1 MQEQLRHQRSTQRLR
16 DRSLQEMSSMLEE
29 NRMLS
34 KVQTSKMSVLLYS
47 GQDRI
52 DSLRRTWNMIEND
65 PEFDKSQRLNM
76 NHAERYVDA
85 CRKIR
90 RFQEIADEENF
101 QTLDQMYDAY
111 MAIDE
116 NLPIDVH
123 LSMFIPIMTLHTSSE
138 QKERWLEAAKSFR
151 IIGAYAQTELAHGSN
166 VRGLET
172 TAIYDSITD
181 EFVINTPS
189 LTSAKWWPGGLG
201 HTATHA
207 IVYANLMLNK
217 KNYGPHPFMVQLR
230 SLIDH
235 KPLPNIMLGDLG
247 PKQGYNS
254 MDNGYAI
261 FNNIRIPRMDM
272 LMGFAYVSSS
282 GEYSKKVG
290 AEKIAFG
297 IMLDVRARICI
308 NSAYVLARVLT
319 ISIRY
324 SCVRVQG
331 FVDPSGRDA
340 MERSVIDYPTQQR
353 VLMPLLALAYALQFT
368 GEDVKRFYSSYTESG
383 DSSMLSELHASSA
396 GLKSYITAH
405 VSEGMEQCRKMC
417 GGHGFLVNAGFA
429 ELYTSYLPFS
439 TLEGTKEVLQQQTGR
454 FLLKQYIL
462 ALQIFHGDQ
471 KNVLLAK
478 NIPQKMAPS
487 AQYLLE
493 CLRRKS
499 EKEKEVNEEN
509 KNAFS
514 FLSQVLNSNP
524 ESFTNEEY
532 FAIEKEILCMHQ
544 IRSSWCIKNS
554 AIVVEKSNKKQAE
567 EKKLNSSKF
576 YTDTKMTKNNGSLV
590 RNQNFNSMTL
600 DPLLSA
606 SVELCVAAEAHSE
619 LLILQSFAKKIQNQ
633 IQER

>member
-1 MQEQLRHQRSTQRLR
+1 
-16 DRSLQEMSSMLEE
+16 
-29 NRMLS
+29 
-34 KVQTSKMSVLLYS
+34 MSVLLYS

-65 PEFDKSQRLNM
+65 PAFDKSQRLNM

-166 VRGLET
+166 VRGIET

-207 IVYANLMLNK
+207 IVYANLMLNE

-282 GEYSKKVG
+282 GEYSKKEG

-331 FVDPSGRDA
+331 FVDPSGRNA

-353 VLMPLLALAYALQFT
+353 VLMPLLALVYALQFT

-462 ALQIFHGDQ
+462 ALQIFHNGQ
-471 KNVLLAK
+471 KNVLLTK
-478 NIPQKMAPS
+478 NIPHNMAPS

-499 EKEKEVNEEN
+499 ENENEKEKE
-509 KNAFS
+509 KKKKTTFS
-514 FLSQVLNSNP
+514 LLLQILDNNP
-524 ESFTNEEY
+524 DCFSNEEY
-532 FAIEKEILCMHQ
+532 STIEKEILFMHQ
-544 IRSSWCIKNS
+544 IRSSWCIINS
-554 AIVVEKSNKKQAE
+554 AIVVEKSNNKQTE
-567 EKKLNSSKF
+567 NEKLNSQKF
-576 YTDTKMTKNNGSLV
+576 NNDV
-590 RNQNFNSMTL
+590 KKTENNEKKIKNQNFNSMTL

-606 SVELCVAAEAHSE
+606 SVELCIAAEAHSE

-633 IQER
+633 IKKR

>member
-1 MQEQLRHQRSTQRLR
+1 MAST
-16 DRSLQEMSSMLEE
+16 LEE

-34 KVQTSKMSVLLYS
+34 KVQTSKMSALIYS

-52 DSLRRTWNMIEND
+52 DSLRRTWNKIEND
-65 PEFDKSQRLNM
+65 PAFDKSERLNM

-85 CRKIR
+85 CRKIK

-101 QTLDQMYDAY
+101 QSLDELYDAY
-111 MAIDE
+111 MAVDE

-166 VRGLET
+166 VRGIET
-172 TAIYDSITD
+172 TAIYDSNTD

-207 IVYANLMLNK
+207 IVYANLILKK

-230 SLIDH
+230 SLKDH
-235 KPLPNIMLGDLG
+235 TPLPNIMLGDLG

-254 MDNGYAI
+254 MDNGFAI
-261 FNNIRIPRMDM
+261 FDNIRIPRMDM

-282 GEYSKKVG
+282 GEYSKKEG

-297 IMLDVRARICI
+297 IMLDVRARICM

-331 FVDPSGRDA
+331 FVDPSGRNA
-340 MERSVIDYPTQQR
+340 IERSVLDYPTQQR
-353 VLMPLLALAYALQFT
+353 VLMPLLAFAYALQFT
-368 GEDVKRFYSSYTESG
+368 GEDVKRLYTSYTVSG
-383 DSSMLSELHASSA
+383 DTSMLSELHATSA
-396 GLKSYITAH
+396 GLKSYITAN
-405 VSEGMEQCRKMC
+405 VSEGMESCRKMC

-454 FLLKQYIL
+454 FLLKQYLL
-462 ALQIFHGDQ
+462 ALKLFHTDA
-471 KNVLLAK
+471 KNVPIAK
-478 NIPQKMAPS
+478 NVPSAMAPS
-487 AQYLLE
+487 TKYLLE
-493 CLRRKS
+493 CLRKKNQ
-499 EKEKEVNEEN
+499 KESNIN
-509 KNAFS
+509 FS
-514 FLSQVLNSNP
+514 FLLQILEKSP
-524 ESFTNEEY
+524 ESFSNEEY
-532 FAIEKEILCMHQ
+532 CAIENDILSKHQ

-554 AIVVEKSNKKQAE
+554 ALVVEKNKKKDE
-567 EKKLNSSKF
+567 EYEKLNPSKPF
-576 YTDTKMTKNNGSLV
+576 SKQIKANTEKTINSA
-590 RNQNFNSMTL
+590 RNENFNSRTL

-606 SVELCVAAEAHSE
+606 SVELCIAAEAHSE
-619 LLILQSFAKKIQNQ
+619 LLILESFAKKIQNQ
-633 IQER
+633 LQLR

>member
-1 MQEQLRHQRSTQRLR
+1 
-16 DRSLQEMSSMLEE
+16 MSSMLEE

-34 KVQTSKMSVLLYS
+34 KVQTSEMSVLLYS

-65 PEFDKSQRLNM
+65 PAFDKSQRLNM

-123 LSMFIPIMTLHTSSE
+123 LSMFIPIMTLHTSPE

-166 VRGLET
+166 VRGIET
-172 TAIYDSITD
+172 TAIYDNITD

-207 IVYANLMLNK
+207 IVYANLMLDK

-254 MDNGYAI
+254 MDNGFAI
-261 FNNIRIPRMDM
+261 FNDIRIPRMDM

-282 GEYSKKVG
+282 GEYSKKEG

-331 FVDPSGRDA
+331 FVDPSGRIP

-353 VLMPLLALAYALQFT
+353 VLMPLLAFVYALQFT

-462 ALQIFHGDQ
+462 ALKIFHNDQ
-471 KNVLLAK
+471 KNGFPTKSNAH
-478 NIPQKMAPS
+478 NMAPS

-493 CLRRKS
+493 CLRRKN
-499 EKEKEVNEEN
+499 EKDKDEKID
-509 KNAFS
+509 FS
-514 FLSQVLNSNP
+514 FLLQMLDNNPASFSN
-524 ESFTNEEY
+524 EVYS
-532 FAIEKEILCMHQ
+532 AIEEKILFKHQ
-544 IRSSWCIKNS
+544 IRSLWCIKN
-554 AIVVEKSNKKQAE
+554 AAVVVEKSNKKQE
-567 EKKLNSSKF
+567 ENKNLISPKYN
-576 YTDTKMTKNNGSLV
+576 TDTKITENNENFV
-590 RNQNFNSMTL
+590 RNQNLNSTTL

-633 IQER
+633 IQKR

>member
-1 MQEQLRHQRSTQRLR
+1 
-16 DRSLQEMSSMLEE
+16 MSSMLEE

-34 KVQTSKMSVLLYS
+34 KVQTSEMSVLLYS

-65 PEFDKSQRLNM
+65 PAFDKSQRLNM

-123 LSMFIPIMTLHTSSE
+123 LSMFIPIMTLHTSPE

-166 VRGLET
+166 VRGIET
-172 TAIYDSITD
+172 TAIYDNITD

-207 IVYANLMLNK
+207 IVYANLMLDK

-254 MDNGYAI
+254 MDNGFAI
-261 FNNIRIPRMDM
+261 FNDIRIPRMDM

-282 GEYSKKVG
+282 GEYSKKEG

-331 FVDPSGRDA
+331 FVDPSGRIP

-353 VLMPLLALAYALQFT
+353 VLMPLLAFVYALQFT

-462 ALQIFHGDQ
+462 ALKIFHNDQ
-471 KNVLLAK
+471 KNGFPTKSNAH
-478 NIPQKMAPS
+478 NMAPS

-493 CLRRKS
+493 CLRRKN
-499 EKEKEVNEEN
+499 EKDKDEKID
-509 KNAFS
+509 FS
-514 FLSQVLNSNP
+514 FLLQMLDNNPASFSN
-524 ESFTNEEY
+524 EIYS
-532 FAIEKEILCMHQ
+532 AIEEKILFKHQ
-544 IRSSWCIKNS
+544 IRSLWCIKN
-554 AIVVEKSNKKQAE
+554 AAVVVEKSNKKQE
-567 EKKLNSSKF
+567 ENKKLNSPKF
-576 YTDTKMTKNNGSLV
+576 DNGTKKSGNNKSFVRTKNL
-590 RNQNFNSMTL
+590 NSTTL

-633 IQER
+633 IQKR